1 MFLTAN
7 GGLQSGLMM
16 AQYTAAALASENK
29 VLAHP
34 SSADTIPTS
43 ANVEDHVS
51 MGAAAVRHAGQIL
64 EHVET
69 IVGIELLLA
78 AQGVEFRAREM
89 GLTPADLGRGTAE
102 AYQLIR
108 ERVPFL
114 ESDVMLAPLIEKA
127 RELVSSGAIKHAV
140 EVKLGLG

>member
-1 MFLTAN
+1 
-7 GGLQSGLMM
+7 M
-16 AQYTAAALASENK
+16 AHYTAAALASENK

-51 MGAAAVRHAGQIL
+51 MGAAAVRHAMQIL

-78 AQGVEFRAREM
+78 AQGVDFRCRAL
-89 GLTPADLGRGTAE
+89 GFSPADLGAGTAVG
-102 AYQLIR
+102 YRLVR
-108 ERVPFL
+108 EQIPFL
-114 ESDVMLAPLIEKA
+114 DADVYLSPLIERA
-127 RELVSSGAIKHAV
+127 RRLVAEGAIKRAV
-140 EVKLGLG
+140 EASLGME